1 MAADVITISIT
12 STDQSDKK
20 QVTNVSYINPA
31 TPNAILREFAEK
43 LIALTNDTYVSTKKI
58 TKGDVI

>member
-31 TPNAILREFAEK
+31 TPNVILREFAEK
-43 LIALTNDTYVSTKKI
+43 LIALTDDTYVSTKKI

>member
-43 LIALTNDTYVSTKKI
+43 LIALTDDTYVSTKKI

>member
-20 QVTNVSYINPA
+20 QVTNVNYINPA

-43 LIALTNDTYVSTKKI
+43 LIALTDDTYVSTKKI

>member
-1 MAADVITISIT
+1 MAADIITISIT

-43 LIALTNDTYVSTKKI
+43 LIALTDDTYVSTKKI